1 MAASAAQKP
10 SIEKFLDFYID
21 PNGIEYY
28 QVKWTP
34 TWERADSLNSF
45 QDLINKFW
53 SFINN
58 SSSANICNNTTIL
71 KGPPIEIP
79 VKSNAQH
86 YSDQPQEFTPKK
98 QVINI
103 QKKATPKTPN
113 QIKKT
118 SLKQQITPTQKVKAM
133 PLTQHM
139 SPNQHM
145 SPKQHMSPIFL
156 QSTQPFMNNQQPNM
170 FGFLGN
176 PSPSGNPTVIID
188 SDDEDYK
195 KPDVSN
201 IQILDI
207 KSDIKATPPWKINIK
222 NEETN
227 NEAIISPIRCD
238 NNSYI
243 LNSKRKLGMS
253 DTFGVN
259 SAKQV
264 FGMITQ
270 EENTG
275 FKNFEYKEEGAP
287 AKQLSSSDWKSYFE
301 TLENYVD
308 GKRVSQSFKCKVCGS
323 MIAQQS
329 NCSRHFKKHVK
340 DSSGSTDGIYR

>member
-21 PNGIEYY
+21 PNGVEYY

-45 QDLINKFW
+45 QDLIDKFW

-79 VKSNAQH
+79 VNSHAQH
-86 YSDQPQEFTPKK
+86 DQPQEFTPKK

-133 PLTQHM
+133 TPT
-139 SPNQHM
+139 QHM
-145 SPKQHMSPIFL
+145 SPKQHMSPNFL
-156 QSTQPFMNNQQPNM
+156 QSAQSFMINQQPNM
-170 FGFLGN
+170 FGL
-176 PSPSGNPTVIID
+176 SPGGNPTVIID

-195 KPDVSN
+195 KPDVSS
-201 IQILDI
+201 IQILDT
-207 KSDIKATPPWKINIK
+207 KSDIKATPPWKVNIK
-222 NEETN
+222 NEEIN
-227 NEAIISPIRCD
+227 NEPIISPVRCD
-238 NNSYI
+238 SNSYI

-253 DTFGVN
+253 ETFGIN
-259 SAKQV
+259 PAKQV

-270 EENTG
+270 EENAG
-275 FKNFEYKEEGAP
+275 FKNFECKEEGAP

-340 DSSGSTDGIYR
+340 DSSGSTDGIYH